1 MDQETMFQGTACTLE
16 QVLHSRSDR
25 QDRQQALLKR
35 GCSCLISF
43 GLNVPGAVKQSPA
56 LRQVFDEGLSQL
68 RQLLPGA
75 LGEESV
81 RHLVTGSEALLA
93 VRLPAGVVKQKT
105 VMLEELH
112 PLGRLFDMDVLDSSG
127 RSLSRKDFGLPARR
141 CLLCGGD
148 AKVCGRSRAHDAAA
162 LRHRLAD
169 ICGSF
174 FRDKWAQT
182 YSDCAV
188 RALLH
193 EVSATPKPGLV
204 DRQNSGSHSDMD
216 FSTFVDSSVSLAGS
230 FQEMFRIGW
239 DGADLPRSMLFD
251 RLRFAGQ
258 KAEGA
263 MLRATGG
270 VNTHKGLIF
279 SMGILCGALGAATA
293 DGEQIPTRDRVLDIS
308 RELGRCALADF
319 QGEESI
325 SDTSGLR
332 CYRQYQITG
341 ARGVAAGGF
350 QSVLTIGLP
359 ALHRWTEQGLALS
372 DAAALTLLALIAGTE
387 DTNMIH
393 RGGLARARQRRVEA
407 GELYCRATPENF
419 RTLLNDL
426 DRQYIRENLSPGG
439 CADLLALSL
448 MLFFLEQEG
457 LLA

>member
-16 QVLHSRSDR
+16 QVLQSRTDR
-25 QDRQQALLKR
+25 QDRQQALLKK
-35 GCSCLISF
+35 GCSCLLSF

-68 RQLLPGA
+68 RQLLSGA

-81 RHLVTGSEALLA
+81 RHSVTGSEALME
-93 VRLPAGVVKQKT
+93 VRLPAGAVKQKT

-112 PLGRLFDMDVLDSSG
+112 PLGRLFDMDVLDGSG
-127 RSLSRKDFGLPARR
+127 RSLSRRDFGLPARR

-148 AKVCGRSRAHDAAA
+148 AKACGRSRAHDGAA
-162 LRHRLAD
+162 LRHRVAD

-230 FQEMFRIGW
+230 FQAMFRIGW
-239 DGADLPRSMLFD
+239 DGAALPRPMLFE

-258 KAEGA
+258 GAEAA

-279 SMGILCGALGAATA
+279 SMGILCGGH
-293 DGEQIPTRDRVLDIS
+293 PV
-308 RELGRCALADF
+308 
-319 QGEESI
+319 
-325 SDTSGLR
+325 
-332 CYRQYQITG
+332 
-341 ARGVAAGGF
+341 
-350 QSVLTIGLP
+350 
-359 ALHRWTEQGLALS
+359 
-372 DAAALTLLALIAGTE
+372 
-387 DTNMIH
+387 
-393 RGGLARARQRRVEA
+393 RR
-407 GELYCRATPENF
+407 
-419 RTLLNDL
+419 
-426 DRQYIRENLSPGG
+426 PGG
-439 CADLLALSL
+439 GHRRRRTGPHPGQGAGYQPGAWPVRPGGSS
-448 MLFFLEQEG
+448 G
-457 LLA
+457 GGIGR